1 MSSIR
6 WLLSPNGLG
15 SIGTLRLIPL
25 AAMLRSNQSSDVAGK
40 ETQKTASDAR
50 SRGPQSTSARL
61 QSAELADSGQDYAE
75 RDQVSVV
82 VTLLMADRP
91 DGEALVAAILPCEPE
106 QMNHV
111 TQSLALM
118 DTLVAAC
125 TEAQLALA
133 LPHLFSDPM
142 WALYYY
148 VCEKGAEDLS
158 TIQAF
163 IAQASTSQR
172 QNILEWR
179 ALGQRLEAL
188 FGDED
193 PAALFG
199 EALTTQVAR
208 SPGVAAS
215 AAPWFSM
222 WCLRHVD
229 RDIDLWLEAVA
240 TSPDT
245 VDAALSDERGQ
256 WAEFMASSPRGAEL
270 SQRAQA
276 ALDRIALR
284 FSDVM
289 PLEALLDAFA
299 VRFDE
304 DLRELAV
311 GAGIELD
318 HDGVRALWAAL
329 APLPAHGVDADV
341 IRWAAGGDQFD
352 AELEARLEP
361 DEGDD
366 EETPSGH
373 PGGRGPTAPR
383 SEANEGPAHWRRFD
397 AVTMAVDA
405 FVEHAGGDD
414 PLREAAMEFLLGGGG
429 DALRRWRAAVHE
441 ADARGALSASPA
453 QVEIALVRLRDAL
466 PHDANFEGRGG
477 EDGRPDL
484 TAPTAFAGWTDYFA
498 AVVSCATGG
507 PGPTS
512 RAPRLPSWLPA
523 AEQGGLIEGE

>member
-1 MSSIR
+1 
-6 WLLSPNGLG
+6 
-15 SIGTLRLIPL
+15 
-25 AAMLRSNQSSDVAGK
+25 MLRSNQSSDVAGK

-82 VTLLMADRP
+82 LSLLMADRP
-91 DGEALVAAILPCEPE
+91 DGEALVAAILAAEPG

-111 TQSLALM
+111 TQSAALM
-118 DTLVAAC
+118 ETLVAAC
-125 TEAQLALA
+125 TEAQLGRA

-163 IAQASTSQR
+163 IAQATVSQR
-172 QNILEWR
+172 QGILEWR
-179 ALGQRLEAL
+179 VLGQRLEAL

-193 PAALFG
+193 PAGLFG
-199 EALTTQVAR
+199 AELTTRVAR

-222 WCLRHVD
+222 WCLRHVE
-229 RDIDLWLEAVA
+229 RDVDLWLEAVA

-245 VDAALSDERGQ
+245 LDAALSDDHGN
-256 WAEFMASSPRGAEL
+256 WADFMASCPRGAEL
-270 SQRAQA
+270 SERAQV
-276 ALDRIALR
+276 ALDRVALR
-284 FSDVM
+284 FTHVM
-289 PLEALLDAFA
+289 PLDALLDAFA

-304 DLRELAV
+304 DLRELAA

-329 APLPAHGVDADV
+329 APLPVHGVDADV
-341 IRWAAGGDQFD
+341 IRWAVGGDQFD
-352 AELEARLEP
+352 AELAARLEP
-361 DEGDD
+361 EEGDD
-366 EETPSGH
+366 EEVPSSH
-373 PGGRGPTAPR
+373 PGGRGPAAHGTG
-383 SEANEGPAHWRRFD
+383 ANEGPAHWRRFD
-397 AVTMAVDA
+397 AVTLAVDI
-405 FVEHAGGDD
+405 FVDHAGGDD
-414 PLREAAMEFLLGGGG
+414 ALREAAMDFLLGGGG

-441 ADARGALSASPA
+441 SDARGALSANPA

-466 PHDANFEGRGG
+466 PDDAALGGQRRGV

-484 TAPTAFAGWTDYFA
+484 TAPAAFAGWTEYFA
-498 AVVSCATGG
+498 AVVACATGG
-507 PGPTS
+507 ARPVS
-512 RAPRLPSWLPA
+512 RAPRLPSWLA
-523 AEQGGLIEGE
+523 AAHQSGLIDDE